1 MFLEIAGLAVF
12 STVIGSLT
20 SIESDKKAHMLI
32 QEYIQ
37 DHELLMAEVSG
48 KWPKT
53 PMPKEF
59 LDDHMFDIQVKLE

>member
-48 KWPKT
+48 K
-53 PMPKEF
+53 
-59 LDDHMFDIQVKLE
+59 